1 MAYTYLEFEKPI
13 SDLESKIENLRD
25 SKDNDESV
33 HQEISSLSNKIE
45 NLTKEIY
52 EDLSIWQKVQ
62 VARHPHR
69 PHFSDYIVNIFTDF
83 DELHGDRLFGDDQ
96 AIIGGIAKF
105 KGIPVVI
112 IGHEK
117 GKSTEDK
124 ISRNFGMSQPEGY
137 RKASRLM
144 KLAEDFSIP
153 IITFIDTP
161 GAYPG
166 IESEERGMSEAI
178 AKNLSIMSGLKVPI
192 IVIITGEGGS
202 GGALAIGVGDHI
214 SMLQYSI
221 YSVASPE
228 ACASIVWRDNSKAQ
242 EAAEAMAKLSD
253 DEKALLASGKQ
264 HYEITFRNIGGL
276 VMPLILEFE
285 YEDGEREVRRIPAE
299 IWKMSEPTVTKVFV
313 TDRPATRITLDPYL
327 ETADVDMGNNV
338 WPPRPE
344 PTRVEVFQGSGYS
357 RYRSGGENPMQRARR
372 DAALQAPGEGE

>member
-13 SDLESKIENLRD
+13 SDLENKIESLRD
-25 SKDNDESV
+25 NKDNDESV
-33 HQEISSLSNKIE
+33 HQEISSLSDRIE

-52 EDLSIWQKVQ
+52 EGLSIWQKVQ

-69 PHFSDYIVNIFTDF
+69 PHFSDYIENIFTDF

-96 AIIGGIAKF
+96 AIIGGLAKF
-105 KGIPVVI
+105 KGSPVVI

-144 KLAEDFSIP
+144 KLAEDFSLP

-202 GGALAIGVGDHI
+202 GGALALGVGDHI

-242 EAAEAMAKLSD
+242 EAAEAMKLDAKNLLD
-253 DEKALLASGKQ
+253 FGLIDNIIDEPL
-264 HYEITFRNIGGL
+264 GG
-276 VMPLILEFE
+276 
-285 YEDGEREVRRIPAE
+285 AH
-299 IWKMSEPTVTKVFV
+299 
-313 TDRPATRITLDPYL
+313 
-327 ETADVDMGNNV
+327 
-338 WPPRPE
+338 
-344 PTRVEVFQGSGYS
+344 
-357 RYRSGGENPMQRARR
+357 R
-372 DAALQAPGEGE
+372 DAKKASSLIAQEIDDNLKRLREIEIDELIEKRYQKIMSYGSIQK

>member
-13 SDLESKIENLRD
+13 SDLENKIESLRD
-25 SKDNDESV
+25 NKDNDESV
-33 HQEISSLSNKIE
+33 HQEISSLSDKIE

-52 EDLSIWQKVQ
+52 EGLSIWQKVQ

-69 PHFSDYIVNIFTDF
+69 PHFSDYIENIFTDF

-96 AIIGGIAKF
+96 AIIGGLAKF
-105 KGIPVVI
+105 KGSPVVI

-144 KLAEDFSIP
+144 KLAEDFSLP

-178 AKNLSIMSGLKVPI
+178 AKNLSIMSALKVPI

-242 EAAEAMAKLSD
+242 EAAEAMKLDAKNLLDFGLIDKIIDEPLGGAHRDTKKTSSLIAQEID
-253 DEKALLASGKQ
+253 DNLKRLREIEIDELIEKRYQK
-264 HYEITFRNIGGL
+264 I
-276 VMPLILEFE
+276 
-285 YEDGEREVRRIPAE
+285 
-299 IWKMSEPTVTKVFV
+299 MS
-313 TDRPATRITLDPYL
+313 Y
-327 ETADVDMGNNV
+327 
-338 WPPRPE
+338 
-344 PTRVEVFQGSGYS
+344 GSI
-357 RYRSGGENPMQRARR
+357 QK
-372 DAALQAPGEGE
+372 